1 MRDYRVELVSTDP
14 EGDLRFAVCR
24 NGINEHEAIMTA
36 NKEYNPFG
44 FEVDRERVTEI
55 MR

>member
-1 MRDYRVELVSTDP
+1 MRDYRIQLVSTEP
-14 EGDLRFAVCR
+14 ESDFRFAVYR
-24 NGINEHEAIMTA
+24 KGINEHEAVMTA